1 MSRPGVTSGVTTAAS
16 ADHVAWFPLVKME
29 FDSGTA
35 YVAGTDFNVD
45 YDGQTWLAARGLGSI
60 DPIVESGDEIAG
72 LKFTLS
78 GVSSTGIAE
87 AQTEKYQ
94 GRPVTVLW
102 ATVDATGTLNV
113 DPAAWQGRMDT
124 PTIARG
130 KGTCTIS
137 ITAEHRMVD
146 WQRPRKL
153 LFNHADQQ
161 RILPGDNF
169 FLGLEAMA
177 ERNIVL
183 FSKEALRR

>member
-1 MSRPGVTSGVTTAAS
+1 MSRPGLTAGVIAAV
-16 ADHVAWFPLVKME
+16 AQDHVNWFPLVKME
-29 FDSGTA
+29 FDSA
-35 YVAGTDFNVD
+35 AIYVAGTDFDVD
-45 YDGQTWLAARGLGSI
+45 YGGQTWLAARGLGSI

-72 LKFTLS
+72 LKFTLA
-78 GVSSTGIAE
+78 GVSTASIAE

-102 ATVDATGTLNV
+102 CCVDSSGTLNV
-113 DPAAWQGRMDT
+113 DPAAWQGRMDV
-124 PTIARG
+124 PTIERSQ
-130 KGTCTIS
+130 GTCTIS

-161 RILPGDNF
+161 RIAPGDNF

-177 ERNIVL
+177 EKNIVL
-183 FSKEALRR
+183 FSKEALKR